1 MPALQQLTPEGCL
14 MTLAAWLGLGLVLG
28 WIICRLGFG

>member
-1 MPALQQLTPEGCL
+1 MPALQQLTPAERL
-14 MTLAAWLGLGLVLG
+14 MTLAAWLGLGLILG